1 MLSINVVAISITIIT
16 IIYDLYIYIY
26 IKKII
31 YKVWLNKIKISKF
44 ILNKNNAINTEI
56 IIINNNKIFMSEIFS
71 LIKNIIR

>member
-1 MLSINVVAISITIIT
+1 MLSRYQLQLLQLFMT
-16 IIYDLYIYIY
+16 YIYIY